1 MSLIH
6 YVECVY
12 LISALSAYIFN
23 LTILEIF
30 LRLSFCS
37 FTVTDPPEITLHPQN
52 RTTTEG
58 NSVTFSCEA
67 IGNPSPSISW
77 TKDASPLS
85 NIGDPRITFTELN
98 RKLTITNV
106 DRADGGEYRCVASNS
121 LGHATSNPATL
132 NVQCMLLLLLLF
144 LFFVFFFLRVVKLI
158 VLVHEPNGI

>member
-23 LTILEIF
+23 LTILEMF
-30 LRLSFCS
+30 LRLIFCS
-37 FTVTDPPEITLHPQN
+37 FTVTDPPEITLHPQSE
-52 RTTTEG
+52 TITEG

-67 IGNPSPSISW
+67 IGNPSLSISW
-77 TKDASPLS
+77 TKKGSPLS
-85 NIGDPRITFTELN
+85 NIEDPRITFTELN

-106 DRADGGEYRCVASNS
+106 KRTDGGKYRCVACNC

-132 NVQCMLLLLLLF
+132 NVQCMLL
-144 LFFVFFFLRVVKLI
+144 FLRVVKLI
-158 VLVHEPNGI
+158 VLVHDPNGI

>member
-23 LTILEIF
+23 LTILEMF
-30 LRLSFCS
+30 LRLIFCS

-52 RTTTEG
+52 ETITEG

-77 TKDASPLS
+77 TKKGSPLS
-85 NIGDPRITFTELN
+85 NIGDPRITELN
-98 RKLTITNV
+98 GKLTITNV
-106 DRADGGEYRCVASNS
+106 NRTDGGEYRCVACNI
-121 LGHATSNPATL
+121 LGQATSNPATL
-132 NVQCMLLLLLLF
+132 NVQCML
-144 LFFVFFFLRVVKLI
+144 
-158 VLVHEPNGI
+158 